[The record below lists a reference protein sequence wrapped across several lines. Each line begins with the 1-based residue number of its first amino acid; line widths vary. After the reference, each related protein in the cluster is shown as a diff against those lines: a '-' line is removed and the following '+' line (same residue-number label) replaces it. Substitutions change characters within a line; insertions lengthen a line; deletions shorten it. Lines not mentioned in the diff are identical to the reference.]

1 MRDFVENEVGSLRD
15 HGAPGISWALLVLC
29 FALAFSPAP
38 QPAGDRAASGSAEV
52 EVETGPEMPV
62 VALTFDD
69 GPRAATT
76 GRTACCRRKK

>member
-38 QPAGDRAASGSAEV
+38 QPAGDRAASKSD
-52 EVETGPEMPV
+52 
-62 VALTFDD
+62 VAMSFCE
-69 GPRAATT
+69 PRS
-76 GRTACCRRKK
+76 